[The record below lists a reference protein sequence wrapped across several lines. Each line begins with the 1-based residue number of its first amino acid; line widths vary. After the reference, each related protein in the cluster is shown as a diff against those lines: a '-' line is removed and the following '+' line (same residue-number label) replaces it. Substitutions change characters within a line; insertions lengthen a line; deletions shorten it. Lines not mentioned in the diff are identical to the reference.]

1 MYLLLHEEQLLLCVD
16 DNTPFAFGEIL
27 KLLAKPPVFAHEVLE
42 GILRH
47 F

>member
-16 DNTPFAFGEIL
+16 DDSSLSFGEVCEL
-27 KLLAKPPVFAHEVLE
+27 FAEPPVLAHEILE
-42 GILRH
+42 SIFCH